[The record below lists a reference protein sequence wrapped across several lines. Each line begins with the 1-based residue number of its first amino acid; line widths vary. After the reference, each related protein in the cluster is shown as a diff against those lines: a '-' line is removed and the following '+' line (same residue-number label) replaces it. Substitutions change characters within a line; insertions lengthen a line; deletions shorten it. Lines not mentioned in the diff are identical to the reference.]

1 MAEWLPEHVKH
12 MLELPGFVEAQRFK
26 PEQSDN
32 GDLTYTV
39 HYLMRDQEALD
50 TYLLEHAD
58 PMRRAG
64 RELFGNDLHASR
76 AVRKIDGAEMATCP
90 NCGVSFDGQYCWNC
104 GQKNRARVITLG
116 ELLRDGFG
124 ELFDFDSRLWRTIWP
139 LMSRPGFLTSEYLSG
154 RRMRYMPPFRTY
166 LVLSFLFF
174 LVMQV
179 TGGSSVDFEDEG
191 PSTEADVE
199 RRIARELASVAQEI
213 EEFSP
218 EKARELLASAEQR
231 ADLAQALEDAAREE
245 KELKKAQER
254 GEVASDAVVADTPED
269 EPETDSPVGDSTN
282 SEIDSEVEPSSVSDP
297 EGIDEMP
304 GLQISSDPYG
314 NTDCVI
320 NLDFGI
326 PMLQRLM
333 PPERQTEVCQDL
345 IETKGRRLFERM
357 EQSAPAVALLLLPV
371 MALVLKLL
379 YPLTGKYYVEHLLT
393 LMHYHAF
400 AFTGWLV
407 ITLYEYIADA
417 LGFHEAL
424 MVIPAVIGGIYI
436 WTYLYRALRQVYS
449 QGHLWTIPKFVVINA
464 AYLASIVLMHLMTL
478 IYIEITY

>member
-39 HYLMRDQEALD
+39 HYLMRDQNALD

-124 ELFDFDSRLWRTIWP
+124 ELFDFDSRLWRTVWP
-139 LMSRPGFLTSEYLSG
+139 LMARPGFLTSEYLAG

-179 TGGSSVDFEDEG
+179 TGGSSIDFEDEG

-199 RRIARELASVAQEI
+199 RRIARELASVAEEI

-218 EKARELLASAEQR
+218 EKARELLESAEQR

-245 KELKKAQER
+245 ESKKA
-254 GEVASDAVVADTPED
+254 PED
-269 EPETDSPVGDSTN
+269 EPETDPPVIGDSAST
-282 SEIDSEVEPSSVSDP
+282 EIGPEVAPPSASDP
-297 EGIDEMP
+297 EEFDEMP
-304 GLQISSDPYG
+304 GLQLSSDRYG
-314 NTDCVI
+314 NTGCDI

-407 ITLYEYIADA
+407 ITLYEYVADA

-436 WTYLYRALRQVYS
+436 WTYLYRALRQVYG
-449 QGHLWTIPKFVVINA
+449 QGHLWTLPKFLIINA
-464 AYLASIVLMHLMTL
+464 AYLASFVLLLVVTL
-478 IYIEITY
+478 IYIVITY

>member
-1 MAEWLPEHVKH
+1 MAGWLPEHVKH

-39 HYLMRDQEALD
+39 HYLMRDQNALD

-124 ELFDFDSRLWRTIWP
+124 ELFDFDSRLWRTVWP
-139 LMSRPGFLTSEYLSG
+139 LLARPGFLTSEYLAG

-166 LVLSFLFF
+166 LLLSFLFF

-179 TGGSSVDFEDEG
+179 TGGSSIDFEDEG

-199 RRIARELASVAQEI
+199 RRIARELAGVAEEI
-213 EEFSP
+213 EQFSP
-218 EKARELLASAEQR
+218 EKARELLESAQQR
-231 ADLAQALEDAAREE
+231 ADLAQALEDAAREGEPE
-245 KELKKAQER
+245 K
-254 GEVASDAVVADTPED
+254 DPED
-269 EPETDSPVGDSTN
+269 APQSA
-282 SEIDSEVEPSSVSDP
+282 SDP
-297 EGIDEMP
+297 EEFDEMP
-304 GLQISSDPYG
+304 GLQLSSDPYG

-407 ITLYEYIADA
+407 ITLYRYVADA

-436 WTYLYRALRQVYS
+436 WTYLYRALRQVYG
-449 QGHLWTIPKFVVINA
+449 QGHLWTLPKFLIINA
-464 AYLASIVLMHLMTL
+464 AYLALFVLLIVVTL
-478 IYIEITY
+478 IYIVITY